1 LAVAFS
7 QRLATNSLGE
17 SLAPIGLSR
26 ADAVYTLEYMGG
38 LVHIRWAVVIS
49 LIALLTA
56 AVASARAQE
65 ATTGTIAGQV
75 IDAQQLGIP
84 GATVTVTGEQ
94 GSSTVVTDAEGNF
107 LVPFLE
113 PGRHTVGVELQVF
126 GRPA

>member
-1 LAVAFS
+1 
-7 QRLATNSLGE
+7 
-17 SLAPIGLSR
+17 
-26 ADAVYTLEYMGG
+26 MGG